1 MLTDL
6 ACQTRPAL
14 LIRDEQ
20 RRADQ
25 GRRTLR
31 SALLNPA
38 RPDTRSRVRTTVV
51 PNNGEPKSRSELLH
65 VVVRRVGL
73 GRMRENTGGTEQS
86 LFLHD
91 KLDRPARRGERRE
104 SALIRTSRL
113 GHMIG

>member
-38 RPDTRSRVRTTVV
+38 RPDARSRVRTTVV
-51 PNNGEPKSRSELLH
+51 PNNGEAKSRRELLH
-65 VVVRRVGL
+65 VVVCRVGL
-73 GRMRENTGGTEQS
+73 GRMRENTGATEQG
-86 LFLHD
+86 LFVHD
-91 KLDRPARRGERRE
+91 KLDRPARRGERRDN
-104 SALIRTSRL
+104 ALIRTSRL
-113 GHMIG
+113 RHMIG